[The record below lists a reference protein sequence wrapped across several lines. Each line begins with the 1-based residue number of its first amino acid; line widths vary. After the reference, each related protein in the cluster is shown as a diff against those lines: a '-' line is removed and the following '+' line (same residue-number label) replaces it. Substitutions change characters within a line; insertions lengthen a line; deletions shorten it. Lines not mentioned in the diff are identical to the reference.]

1 MAKDTIGIDV
11 SKDRL
16 DAFWHSQDAALS
28 LPNTVEGFAQL
39 CTWLGKNKGVLVVFE
54 ATGAYHRGLE
64 RYLSLAGQPF
74 IKVNP
79 KQARRFAQAIGRL
92 AKTDSVDARML
103 ARMGVVL
110 DLAPQGI
117 EGEDVHDLRELLTA
131 RRAMVKDQIT
141 AKTRLATASNPL
153 VKDQLCR
160 RIDDI
165 DTDIKALDQVI
176 AQIAQQR
183 GTLDERIR
191 RLMTIPGIGRLT
203 ATTLVIDM
211 PELGH
216 LDSKKIAALAGLAPM
231 TQQSGKWQGKERI
244 IGGRASLRRAIY
256 MPALVAIRFNHDFR
270 DKYQQF
276 VNAGKAKKVA
286 ITAVMRRI
294 IVLANTLLRE
304 GRDWQPVRPD
314 QDGYSTAARN
324 DDVVHRR
331 PSWVSSRSAIWRSPS
346 SHEHARR
353 LVDPQ
358 APARARRDDE
368 IKAQIKRVHEASS
381 GLYGAR
387 KVWHQLLRDGV
398 AVARCTVERLM
409 AAMGLA
415 GIRRGK
421 TTITTVSNPKAR
433 AHWIKSIASSALN
446 VPTHCGWSILHTSTP
461 GPASFM

>member
-16 DAFWHSQDAALS
+16 DIFWHSRGEARN
-28 LPNTVEGFAQL
+28 LPNSGEGFGQL
-39 CTWLGKNKGVLVVFE
+39 CDWLGEEEGVLIVFE

-64 RYLSLAGQPF
+64 RHLSLAGLHF

-110 DLAPQGI
+110 DLAPQAI

-131 RRAMVKDQIT
+131 RRPLVKDQVT
-141 AKTRLATASNPL
+141 AKTRLATALNPL
-153 VKDQLCR
+153 VREQLCR

-165 DTDIKALDQVI
+165 GADIESLDEAI
-176 AQIAQQR
+176 AQIAKQR
-183 GTLDERIR
+183 GTLEARIR

-203 ATTLVIDM
+203 ATTMLIDM

-244 IGGRASLRRAIY
+244 TGDRSSIRRAIY
-256 MPALVAIRFNHDFR
+256 MPALVAIRFNQDLR
-270 DKYQQF
+270 DKYQQLLK
-276 VNAGKAKKVA
+276 AGKAKKVA

-304 GRDWQPVRPD
+304 DRDWQPERP
-314 QDGYSTAARN
+314 
-324 DDVVHRR
+324 
-331 PSWVSSRSAIWRSPS
+331 
-346 SHEHARR
+346 
-353 LVDPQ
+353 
-358 APARARRDDE
+358 
-368 IKAQIKRVHEASS
+368 
-381 GLYGAR
+381 
-387 KVWHQLLRDGV
+387 
-398 AVARCTVERLM
+398 
-409 AAMGLA
+409 
-415 GIRRGK
+415 
-421 TTITTVSNPKAR
+421 
-433 AHWIKSIASSALN
+433 
-446 VPTHCGWSILHTSTP
+446 
-461 GPASFM
+461 

>member
-16 DAFWHSQDAALS
+16 DAFWHSHDAACS
-28 LPNTVEGFAQL
+28 LPNTAEGFTQL
-39 CTWLGKNKGVLVVFE
+39 CAWLGEDDGVLVVFE

-64 RYLSLAGQPF
+64 RYLSLAGRPF

-92 AKTDSVDARML
+92 AKTDSVDAKML

-110 DLAPQGI
+110 DLTPQGT

-131 RRAMVKDQIT
+131 RRALVKDQIT
-141 AKTRLATASNPL
+141 AKTRLATATNPL
-153 VKDQLCR
+153 VREQLCR

-165 DTDIKALDQVI
+165 DTDIKALDEVI
-176 AQIAQQR
+176 AQIAKQH

-203 ATTLVIDM
+203 ATTMLIDM
-211 PELGH
+211 PELGL

-256 MPALVAIRFNHDFR
+256 MPALVAIRFNHDLR
-270 DKYQQF
+270 AKYQQL

-294 IVLANTLLRE
+294 VVLANTLLRE
-304 GRDWQPVRPD
+304 GRDWQPKRP
-314 QDGYSTAARN
+314 
-324 DDVVHRR
+324 
-331 PSWVSSRSAIWRSPS
+331 
-346 SHEHARR
+346 
-353 LVDPQ
+353 
-358 APARARRDDE
+358 
-368 IKAQIKRVHEASS
+368 
-381 GLYGAR
+381 
-387 KVWHQLLRDGV
+387 
-398 AVARCTVERLM
+398 
-409 AAMGLA
+409 
-415 GIRRGK
+415 
-421 TTITTVSNPKAR
+421 
-433 AHWIKSIASSALN
+433 
-446 VPTHCGWSILHTSTP
+446 
-461 GPASFM
+461 